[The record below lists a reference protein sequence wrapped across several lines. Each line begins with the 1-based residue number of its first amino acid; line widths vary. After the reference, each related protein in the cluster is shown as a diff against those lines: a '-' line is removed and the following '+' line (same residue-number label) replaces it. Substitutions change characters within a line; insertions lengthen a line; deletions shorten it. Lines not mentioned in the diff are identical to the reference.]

1 MKFEF
6 KISRILPWALFLLMA
21 LMYGNSIFNNIDLER
36 EIISVKN
43 FLEEEKNQSISRDSI
58 HAEEIKIMKQNIVE
72 EKTARILLEEEYE
85 RFKSVES
92 HVRFESI
99 TVVDSVF
106 IPFAKTDT
114 LKEYSDCGGDIAFN
128 NEWMNFDAEVDSS
141 GLHIDSLS
149 FINKFD
155 VTIGRKK
162 SDKPFSF
169 LRKKEYTV
177 ELISYNPHTQVNY
190 VNNIIVDEGNNIKP
204 LRSKP
209 AMFIYGAIA
218 GAFTVWKLNK

>member
-1 MKFEF
+1 MKFEI
-6 KISRILPWALFLLMA
+6 KISQILPWVLFLLMA
-21 LMYGNSIFNNIDLER
+21 FMYGKSHFDKINLER
-36 EIISVKN
+36 EVVSVKN

-72 EKTARILLEEEYE
+72 EKTARALLEEEYE
-85 RFKSVES
+85 RFKSIES

-99 TVVDSVF
+99 TLVDSVF
-106 IPFAKTDT
+106 IPFTKTDT
-114 LKEYSDCGGDIAFN
+114 LKEYSDCGGDLAFN
-128 NEWMNFDAEVDSS
+128 DGWMNLDAEVDSS

-155 VTIGRKK
+155 ITIGRKK

-204 LRSKP
+204 LRSKL
-209 AMFIYGAIA
+209 AIFIYGVTA
-218 GAFTVWKLNK
+218 GAITAWQLNK